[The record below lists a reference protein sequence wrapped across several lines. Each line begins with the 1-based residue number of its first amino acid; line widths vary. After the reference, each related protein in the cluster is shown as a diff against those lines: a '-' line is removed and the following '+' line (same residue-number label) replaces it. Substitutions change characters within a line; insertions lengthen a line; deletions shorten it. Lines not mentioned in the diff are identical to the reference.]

1 MDGVGLVDTAVAP
14 GTGVELAVVVGA
26 ALVDGGALLVATLV
40 LGAGLLAGVLLDGLV
55 LGVV

>member
-1 MDGVGLVDTAVAP
+1 
-14 GTGVELAVVVGA
+14 VVVGA